1 MKNRMLIL
9 LCLIAFPAFLIAQN
23 EAREVSFQQEEKV
36 SGPVMTFETTTIDY
50 GKVEYNSE
58 PLRVFKFTNTGTEPL
73 IIMHAQGSCGCTV
86 PSFPREPVLPGE
98 SGEIEVRYDTKRPGR
113 FAKTIRLTT
122 NELQPTRV
130 LTVRGEVER
139 NTPQESAPVRR
150 NVLSPG
156 SNQ

>member
-1 MKNRMLIL
+1 MKSRMLTL
-9 LCLIAFPAFLIAQN
+9 FCLFALPMFLIAQSEN
-23 EAREVSFQQEEKV
+23 QQVSFQENENV
-36 SGPVMTFETTTIDY
+36 SGPLMSFESSTIDY
-50 GKVEYNSE
+50 GKVGYNSE

-73 IIMHAQGSCGCTV
+73 IIKHAQGSCGCTV
-86 PSFPREPVLPGE
+86 PSFPREPILPGE

-139 NTPQESAPVRR
+139 NTPQETAPARR

-156 SNQ
+156 GN